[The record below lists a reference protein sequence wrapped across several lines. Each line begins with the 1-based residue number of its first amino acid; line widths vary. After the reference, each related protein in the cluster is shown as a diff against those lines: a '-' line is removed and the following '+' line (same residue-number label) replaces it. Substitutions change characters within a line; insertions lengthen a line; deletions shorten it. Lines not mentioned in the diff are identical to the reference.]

1 MAGLLEARLEKSTQ
15 EFVLRTIPTRNRIL
29 KSQFQFRTEMN
40 GNPLQRIKAGESEAR
55 DAWFSQCGKMLIQ
68 GGFLTRE
75 PVAAAEEMT
84 ETFALS
90 AG

>member
-1 MAGLLEARLEKSTQ
+1 
-15 EFVLRTIPTRNRIL
+15 
-29 KSQFQFRTEMN
+29 MN